1 MSQFRNLVF
10 EGGGV
15 KGIAYAGAVE
25 VLEGINGFLP
35 GIERVAGTSAGAI
48 TATLLALGATSQD
61 VERIVGGTKFR
72 KFMDDSW
79 GIVRDT
85 TRLINEFGWFKG
97 DAFSKWM
104 KKHIDALA
112 ENKDLTFAQL
122 KAMAVDSEKYKE
134 LAMIGSN
141 LTLQKPE
148 VYSADTTP
156 DMRIWEAVRTSMS
169 IPLFFKA
176 VRDSDGDVLVD
187 GGVTWNYPI
196 DLFDRKKYLSA
207 PDNVGLTRPE
217 LTIGKWPDYAYNK
230 QTLGFRV
237 DSSDEIAFYKRHED
251 MPPLEV
257 DNLPEYIKA
266 ILGFMTD
273 MANRSHL
280 QEQDRNRTVF
290 IDSAGIGTTEFDLSD
305 TDIRTLTNNGR
316 KATQEFFA
324 WFDNAPASEAKNK
337 VTE

>member
-1 MSQFRNLVF
+1 MSQFKNLIF

-15 KGIAYAGAVE
+15 KGIAYAGALE
-25 VLEGINGFLP
+25 VLQDIDGLLP

-48 TATLLALGATSQD
+48 TATLLALGASSQD

-85 TRLINEFGWFKG
+85 TRLVKKFGWFKG

-104 KKHIDALA
+104 KKQIDTLV

-122 KAMAVDSEKYKE
+122 KKMADGNPKYKE
-134 LAMIGSN
+134 LSMVCSN

-148 VYSADTTP
+148 VYSAETTP
-156 DMRIWEAVRTSMS
+156 DMRIWEGVRRSMS

-176 VRDSDGDVLVD
+176 VRDSDDDVLVD
-187 GGVTWNYPI
+187 GGLTWNYPI
-196 DLFDRKKYLSA
+196 DLYDRQRYLPSENTA
-207 PDNVGLTRPE
+207 SFTRSD
-217 LTIGKWPDYAYNK
+217 LTIGRWPDYAYNK
-230 QTLGFRV
+230 ETLGFRV
-237 DSSDEIAFYKRHED
+237 DSTDEIAFYKRHKD
-251 MPPLEV
+251 MPPLEI

-266 ILGFMTD
+266 ILGYMTD

-280 QEQDRNRTVF
+280 TEQDRNRTVF
-290 IDSAGIGTTEFDLSD
+290 IDSAGIGTTEFDLND
-305 TDIRTLTNNGR
+305 ANIKTLTDNGR
-316 KATQEFFA
+316 KAAEEFFA
-324 WFDNAPASEAKNK
+324 WFDHAPATEAKNK
-337 VTE
+337 VV